1 MKEKE
6 CSFSCDYGFDT
17 PVFTEEMRKNYT
29 ILTPDIF
36 PLHLELVVRVFRKY
50 GYNIEILHARGKAV
64 IDKGLE
70 HIHNDMCYP
79 AVCVAGQFIDALKS
93 GKYDPHKVAL
103 VLFQTGGGCRA
114 SNYIWVL
121 RKALEEMGMGYVPVL
136 SLSLNKMEKHPGFKL
151 VPSLLYKGLM
161 SLVYGDMLTLLK
173 NQTKPYEKNKGE
185 TDKLTS
191 LWIEKLVDSL
201 MAGKLLIGPAFRR
214 TLKEIAASYA
224 SIPRTT
230 EKKVKVGIVG
240 EIYVKYSPLGNNGLE
255 DFLEKEGCEFMVP
268 GVLPFFFYMFDN
280 RINAKNLYGEKKGVS
295 VSLLGMKFA
304 KHIEKVMDKVLDEYP
319 MFKKPSTFSHE
330 KELVDPILNR
340 GVVMAEGWL
349 LAAEVGELIELGY
362 NNVICV
368 QPFGC
373 LPNHIVGKGTIRVL
387 REKYKD
393 ANIFPIDYD
402 SSASTVNQENRI
414 KLMLSMAREKELNE
428 TTGN

>member
-1 MKEKE
+1 M
-6 CSFSCDYGFDT
+6 
-17 PVFTEEMRKNYT
+17 
-29 ILTPDIF
+29 
-36 PLHLELVVRVFRKY
+36 
-50 GYNIEILHARGKAV
+50 
-64 IDKGLE
+64 
-70 HIHNDMCYP
+70 
-79 AVCVAGQFIDALKS
+79 
-93 GKYDPHKVAL
+93 
-103 VLFQTGGGCRA
+103 
-114 SNYIWVL
+114 
-121 RKALEEMGMGYVPVL
+121 
-136 SLSLNKMEKHPGFKL
+136 
-151 VPSLLYKGLM
+151 
-161 SLVYGDMLTLLK
+161 
-173 NQTKPYEKNKGE
+173 
-185 TDKLTS
+185 
-191 LWIEKLVDSL
+191 
-201 MAGKLLIGPAFRR
+201 
-214 TLKEIAASYA
+214 KEIAASYA
-224 SIPRTT
+224 SIPRTN
-230 EKKVKVGIVG
+230 EKKVRVGIVG

-340 GVVMAEGWL
+340 GVVMGEGWL
-349 LAAEVGELIELGY
+349 LPAEVAELIELGY

>member
-1 MKEKE
+1 MGRDDGNVWY
-6 CSFSCDYGFDT
+6 FFG
-17 PVFTEEMRKNYT
+17 
-29 ILTPDIF
+29 
-36 PLHLELVVRVFRKY
+36 RV
-50 GYNIEILHARGKAV
+50 
-64 IDKGLE
+64 D
-70 HIHNDMCYP
+70 DP
-79 AVCVAGQFIDALKS
+79 AVETVEVS
-93 GKYDPHKVAL
+93 
-103 VLFQTGGGCRA
+103 
-114 SNYIWVL
+114 L
-121 RKALEEMGMGYVPVL
+121 RSEEW
-136 SLSLNKMEKHPGFKL
+136 NETTRT
-151 VPSLLYKGLM
+151 PSYREIRR
-161 SLVYGDMLTLLK
+161 LT
-173 NQTKPYEKNKGE
+173 T
-185 TDKLTS
+185 
-191 LWIEKLVDSL
+191 
-201 MAGKLLIGPAFRR
+201 
-214 TLKEIAASYA
+214 
-224 SIPRTT
+224 
-230 EKKVKVGIVG
+230 
-240 EIYVKYSPLGNNGLE
+240 E

-340 GVVMAEGWL
+340 GVVMGEGWL
-349 LAAEVGELIELGY
+349 LPAEVAELIELGY

>member
-6 CSFSCDYGFDT
+6 CCCNCDYGFET
-17 PVFTEEMRKNYT
+17 PIFTEEMKKNYT

-36 PLHLELVVRVFRKY
+36 PLHLELVVRVFRRY
-50 GYNIEILHARGKAV
+50 GYKVEILHTRGKAI

-79 AVCVAGQFIDALKS
+79 AVCVAGQFIDALTS
-93 GKYDPHKVAL
+93 GKYDPHKTAL

-121 RKALEEMGMGYVPVL
+121 RKALENMGMGYVPVL
-136 SLSLNKMEKHPGFKL
+136 SLSLNKMEQHPGFKL
-151 VPSLLYKGLM
+151 VPSLLFKGLM
-161 SLVYGDMLTLLK
+161 ALVYGDMLTLLK
-173 NQTKPYEKNKGE
+173 NQTKPYEKNKGD

-191 LWIEKLVDSL
+191 EWIETLVDAL
-201 MAGKLLIGPAFRR
+201 IKGKLLIGPAFKK
-214 TLKEIAASYA
+214 TLSKIASSYA
-224 SIPRTT
+224 SIPRIN
-230 EKKVKVGIVG
+230 EKKIRVGIVG

-255 DFLEKEGCEFMVP
+255 EFLEKEGCEYMVP

-280 RINAKNLYGEKKGVS
+280 RINAKNLYGEKKGVTIS
-295 VSLLGMKFA
+295 YMGMKFA
-304 KHIEKVMDKVLDEYP
+304 KYIEKVMDNVLDEFP

-340 GVVMAEGWL
+340 GVVMGEGWL
-349 LAAEVGELIELGY
+349 LPAEVAELIELGY

-414 KLMLSMAREKELNE
+414 KLMLSMAREKM
-428 TTGN
+428 